1 MEAWPGAGLIA
12 LRSGAPVIPLAI
24 TGSQRLSLPK
34 MFLRPFPRQHVTMTF
49 GEPFTLEKP
58 ARVNAEAA
66 KAATQQIM
74 ERIAALLPPEYRG
87 YYGSSPTQG
96 AETPAPNGAGE

>member
-49 GEPFTLEKP
+49 GEPFTLQKP
-58 ARVNAEAA
+58 ARDQRRGCESGDAA
-66 KAATQQIM
+66 DHGAHRRA
-74 ERIAALLPPEYRG
+74 IAARVQGLLWKQPY
-87 YYGSSPTQG
+87 
-96 AETPAPNGAGE
+96 AGRRQQRADGTGE